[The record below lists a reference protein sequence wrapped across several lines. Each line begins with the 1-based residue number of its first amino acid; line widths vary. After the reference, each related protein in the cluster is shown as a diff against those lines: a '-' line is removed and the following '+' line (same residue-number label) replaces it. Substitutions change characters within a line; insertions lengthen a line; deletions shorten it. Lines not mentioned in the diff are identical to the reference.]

1 LNMEDIMRILP
12 HRFPILLV
20 DKVIERDEKKIVAI
34 KNVTISE
41 IFFLGHFPEYPIYPG
56 VLIIEGMAQTA
67 GLLLLKPDQKAVPLF
82 LGIDSARFKSPV
94 RPGDVLRYEVEIV
107 ESKLNMVKVKAKAS
121 VDDRIVATAE
131 LLLGVKKREEQGD

>member
-1 LNMEDIMRILP
+1 MNVEEIMQILP

-20 DKVIERDEKKIVAI
+20 DRVIERDEKRIVAI

-41 IFFLGHFPEYPIYPG
+41 IFFLGHFPDYPIYPG

-67 GLLLLKPDQKAVPLF
+67 GLLLLKPEQKLVPLF
-82 LGIDSARFKSPV
+82 LGIDNARFKSPV
-94 RPGDVLRYEVEIV
+94 KPGDVLKYEVEVI
-107 ESKLNMVKVKAKAS
+107 ESKLNVVKVKAKAS
-121 VDDRIVATAE
+121 VDERIVATAE

>member
-107 ESKLNMVKVKAKAS
+107 ESKLNVVKVRAKAS